1 MNFNVDRI
9 AQLAGLSGAGGSGA
23 GSLNESAGRRARP
36 ATTGRRA
43 RPATTY
49 DRVVEELQVR
59 GLEMFYSP
67 EQINEAIR
75 TESRL
80 LREEREME
88 MEAMHHGDAEEGMGM
103 YEADDDG
110 LEEMLDQEAEAMAG
124 EEPEEE
130 GMHYG
135 AADEGLDDMEQ
146 GTVIRTPRGTE
157 MKITKGMSAGKTSL
171 AETKLRRVITA
182 EVDRVL
188 AEMTNSGDTSWMYS
202 DRKRPS
208 GRSKGATMGFAGVGF
223 KR

>member
-9 AQLAGLSGAGGSGA
+9 AQLAGLSSAGGGASGT
-23 GSLNESAGRRARP
+23 LNESAGRSS
-36 ATTGRRA
+36 

-88 MEAMHHGDAEEGMGM
+88 GEAYGEAYGQEMHEEEDVEDLLEREAEE
-103 YEADDDG
+103 
-110 LEEMLDQEAEAMAG
+110 MA
-124 EEPEEE
+124 
-130 GMHYG
+130 
-135 AADEGLDDMEQ
+135 AADEGIEDMPQ
-146 GTVIRTPRGTE
+146 GTTIKTPKGTE
-157 MKITKGMSAGKTSL
+157 LKVIKGASTGASAL
-171 AETKLRRVITA
+171 AEAKLRKLIST
-182 EVDRVL
+182 EVERVL
-188 AEMTNSGDTSWMYS
+188 AEMDGHGDTSWMYQ
-202 DRKRPS
+202 DGVKPK
-208 GRSKGATMGFAGVGF
+208 GRTGGATMGFAGVGF